1 LDIIDR
7 GLTKMLRHS
16 DIKRLLRQSEGQ
28 FLERKNCYEIR
39 TGKRKL
45 RKAREVAKDVAETLC
60 AFGNADGGTLLLG
73 VNDDG
78 SISGMDYPDDK
89 IRVIQEA
96 PRILIRPFMKPEIQE
111 VSYAGQSLLIFTV
124 KWLPEVYQLADGR
137 YLLRIGDANMPF
149 PAEQIE
155 MLKKGKRKALFES
168 HFEPTANFNDIDIE
182 LISEFGHRI
191 GLSEKPEDLLY
202 RYRLLDYEDGRPKLK
217 LAALL
222 LFGKDP
228 LRWHPRCGIDFVKYE
243 GIERKVGKEL
253 NIIKRVRI
261 ELPLMRLIDEAY
273 KTISPHIKERQYRH
287 DLFFVEQFEYPSFA
301 WQEAIVNAIAHRDY
315 SVQGLSIEV
324 WMFDDR
330 IEVRSPGLPPEPV
343 TIERIL
349 KRERIHASRNPL
361 IVRVLT
367 ELGHM
372 RETGEGIPRMFEEME
387 KNGLYPPD
395 FQIVADSIFSLTL
408 KNQPMYSLDDMEWLK
423 QFSSLHLNPNQRRML
438 IFGKAHSN
446 SFTSRDY
453 QNVCGVDIY
462 TAASEIKLMIKKGCL
477 IHPRKGGRVY
487 RIIIPSQR
495 VRMDKKEIPQEYE
508 ALEIILSKQGYIK
521 NQEIQEV
528 LGIPRF
534 RATRLAQR
542 LVQLGILELVGKGRG
557 ARYIKKPQSF

>member
-1 LDIIDR
+1 MM
-7 GLTKMLRHS
+7 KHS

-28 FLERKNCYEIR
+28 FLERKSRYEIQK
-39 TGKRKL
+39 GKRRL

-73 VNDDG
+73 INDDG
-78 SISGMDYPDDK
+78 SLSGMDYPDDK
-89 IRVIQEA
+89 IRVIRDA
-96 PRILIRPFMKPEIQE
+96 PKNLIRPFLKPEIQE
-111 VSYAGQSLLIFTV
+111 VSYTGKRLLIFTV
-124 KWLPEVYQLADGR
+124 KWLPEVYQLTDGR

-168 HFEPTANFNDIDIE
+168 HFEPTASLNDIDTE
-182 LISEFGHRI
+182 LISESGLRI
-191 GLSEKPEDLLY
+191 GLPEKPEDLLY
-202 RYRLLDYEDGRPKLK
+202 RFRLLDYEDGRPKLK

-228 LRWHPRCGIDFVKYE
+228 LRWHPRCGIDFIKYE
-243 GIERKVGKEL
+243 GIERKVGREL
-253 NIIKRVRI
+253 NIIKRARI
-261 ELPLMRLIDEAY
+261 ELPLTRLIDEAY

-315 SVQGLSIEV
+315 NVQGLSIEV

-349 KRERIHASRNPL
+349 RRERIHASRNPL

-395 FQIVADSIFSLTL
+395 FQIVANSVFSLTL

-423 QFSSLHLNPNQRRML
+423 HFSSLHLNPNQRRML
-438 IFGKAHSN
+438 IFGKAHSD

-453 QNVCGVDIY
+453 QKVCDLGIYEAGKEIKDMVRLGIIKLNKRGGRIY
-462 TAASEIKLMIKKGCL
+462 TLQSKEKWGTVEEPIEFIPLKQIIHKKGFL
-477 IHPRKGGRVY
+477 KNSDIQK
-487 RIIIPSQR
+487 
-495 VRMDKKEIPQEYE
+495 
-508 ALEIILSKQGYIK
+508 ALGVS
-521 NQEIQEV
+521 
-528 LGIPRF
+528 RF
-534 RATRLAQR
+534 KATKLAKR
-542 LVQLGILELVGKGRG
+542 LVEIGLLRKEGKGKG
-557 ARYIKKPQSF
+557 SRYLAIKG